1 VAPRDLNSRPLYLIQ
16 GTGVFLFFK
25 KTHLHRKSR
34 EDLAMSISI
43 PRGTQDILPGEVEK
57 WQLIEA
63 KARELCEKYQYQEIR
78 TPIFEHT
85 DLFLRGVGDTT
96 DIVQKEMY
104 TFEDRGGRSITL
116 RPEGTAAVVRSF
128 VEKKMFGYPNQPV
141 KLYYMG
147 PMFRYERPQAGRFR
161 QFVQFGIEA
170 LGSNDPAIDAEVISL
185 AMNLYKEMGLKK
197 LKLVVNSLG
206 DKDSRT
212 AHRNALVDHFRP
224 RINEFCH
231 DCQNRL
237 EKNPLRILD
246 CKQDHNHELMQS
258 APSII
263 DYLNDFSRSYFEKLQ
278 AYLTQLDVPFVVDP
292 NLVRGLDYY
301 NHTAFEIMSDAEG
314 FGAITTLCGGGRY
327 NGLAEEIGGP
337 ETPGIGFALSIE
349 RFIAALK
356 AEGVELEINEEID
369 CYLAALGEEAK
380 DYTVG
385 LLQQLRL
392 AGFSAERDYMDRK
405 IKAQFKAADRLK
417 AKFVAVLGD
426 EELKNNK
433 INLKNMATGEQVEV
447 DLANFVQQFKEL
459 RG

>member
-1 VAPRDLNSRPLYLIQ
+1 
-16 GTGVFLFFK
+16 
-25 KTHLHRKSR
+25 
-34 EDLAMSISI
+34 MSISI

-63 KARELCEKYQYQEIR
+63 KARELCEKYQYKEIR

-85 DLFLRGVGDTT
+85 DLFSRGVGDST

-104 TFEDRGGRSITL
+104 TFEDRGKRSLTL

-128 VEKKMFGYPNQPV
+128 VEKKMFGLANQPV

-197 LKLVVNSLG
+197 LKLIINSLG
-206 DKDSRT
+206 DKESRS
-212 AHRNALVDHFRP
+212 AHRNALVDHFKP
-224 RINEFCH
+224 RIGEFCN

-246 CKQDHNHELMQS
+246 CKQDREHELMLT
-258 APSII
+258 APSILEF
-263 DYLNDFSRSYFEKLQ
+263 LNDFSKDYFEKLQ
-278 AYLTQLDVPFVVDP
+278 KYLTQLDIPFEVDA

-301 NHTAFEIMSDAEG
+301 NHTAFEIMSNAEG

-349 RFIAALK
+349 RFIAALD
-356 AEGVELEINEEID
+356 AEGIELAVNEGID

-385 LLQQLRL
+385 LLQQLRR
-392 AGFSAERDYMDRK
+392 AGFSAERDYLDRK

-433 INLKNMATGEQVEV
+433 INVKNMATGEQVEI
-447 DLANFVQQFKEL
+447 DLATFIKQFQEL
-459 RG
+459 QD

>member
-1 VAPRDLNSRPLYLIQ
+1 
-16 GTGVFLFFK
+16 
-25 KTHLHRKSR
+25 
-34 EDLAMSISI
+34 MSISI

-57 WQLIEA
+57 WQLIER

-78 TPIFEHT
+78 TPIFEST

-104 TFEDRGGRSITL
+104 TFDDRGGRSLTL
-116 RPEGTAAVVRSF
+116 RPEGTASTVRAF
-128 VEKKMFGYPNQPV
+128 VEKKMFGYANQPV
-141 KLYYMG
+141 KLYYLG

-197 LKLVVNSLG
+197 LKLIVNSLG
-206 DKDSRT
+206 DKESRN
-212 AHRNALVDHFRP
+212 AHREALVNHFEP
-224 RINEFCH
+224 RIGEFCH

-246 CKQDHNHELMQS
+246 CKQDHDHELMKS
-258 APSII
+258 APSILG
-263 DYLNDFSRSYFEKLQ
+263 YLNDYSKAYFEKLQ
-278 AYLTQLDVPFVVDP
+278 QYLTQLGIPFEVDA

-301 NHTAFEIMSDAEG
+301 NHTAFEIMSNAEG

-349 RFIAALK
+349 RFIAALN
-356 AEGVELEINEEID
+356 AEGIKLETKDGID

-385 LLQQLRL
+385 LLQQLRI
-392 AGFSAERDYMDRK
+392 AGFSAERDYLDRK
-405 IKAQFKAADRLK
+405 IKAQFKAADRVQ
-417 AKFVAVLGD
+417 AKYVAVLGD
-426 EELKNNK
+426 KELKRNK
-433 INLKNMATGEQVEV
+433 INVKNMATGEQVEV
-447 DLANFVQQFKEL
+447 DLGSLVQYFQEL
-459 RG
+459 QQ